1 MRALKY
7 LNLSFNQLE
16 GRIPNGGVYKNIRS
30 EDLLGNPSLCGT
42 RFLSACNIKRN
53 QTSSH
58 SFSKKTWII
67 LAALGSVFC
76 LILLVLGILLFH
88 RYMKKKKKVNDTED
102 TNPKYTSALSLQRFH
117 QKDLEHATN
126 NFSPENIIGASSLS
140 TVHKGTLEDGKNVA
154 VKKLNHQF
162 PAESGKCFDREVKTL
177 SKLRH
182 RNLVKVLGYAWESKK
197 LKALVLEHMEN
208 GNLDNITYG
217 QMADDW
223 TLSNRIDILVSV
235 ASGLSIPAFRL

>member
-16 GRIPNGGVYKNIRS
+16 GHIPKGGVFKNIRS